1 MDYVI
6 ASEVPG
12 RLRVRLVGPVPADDL
27 DALYR
32 VLGACPAVER
42 ANVYPRIGSIAVR
55 YRAADGARQRVLD
68 HLDAID
74 AEAIAEARSSCGLEL
89 APRTQSLLMDI
100 AVLVGSYF
108 ARRWFLPKPVAALVT
123 AWRYR
128 GFLAAAVRSLGRARL
143 DVPVLDAAAIGM
155 SFVKRD
161 PRTAGETM
169 LLLNLGETLEEYT
182 RSRSEG
188 ALVNALLDLPE
199 TAQLVEG
206 DQEVQ
211 VAASDLKPGDCIA
224 VRTGMPVCVDGEVV
238 RGTAMVNQAALTGEP
253 LAVERGVGDNVFSGT
268 AVEDGEIIVRV
279 TADAGE
285 TKLRSIVALVEQA
298 ESFKSETQS
307 RMEQLA
313 DRIVP
318 WNFLLAGAV
327 ALTTRSLVKTS
338 AALMVDYSCALKLT
352 GSIAVL
358 AAMSQSAQAGFT
370 VKGSK
375 HFEAMAAADTIV
387 FDKTGTLTEA
397 TPNVA
402 CVLALDGWNR
412 REVLRLAACLEE
424 HFPHPVARA
433 VVRAAAEKNLR
444 HRERHA
450 DVEYLVAHGIASSLD
465 GKRVVIGS
473 EHFVVEDEGVS
484 LTEEQKRRVADE
496 TEGLSPLYLAVDGEL
511 IGVIGIEDPLKAG
524 VREAIADL
532 RMLGFKRV
540 VMLTGDGERTAA
552 RIADAAGV
560 TEYRANLLPE
570 DKYAFVERL
579 KAEGSKV
586 VMVGDGVNDAPALSL
601 ADVGIAMGQGT
612 ADAERG
618 ADRAPERI
626 VQGGHRHQLGAAGG
640 GHRRPHHAADLVAAA
655 QRVHGGAQREER
667 RDVPRLASGRRRRCE
682 RLLEGIADRREAVQR
697 GLVREQVEQQGA
709 LGSRE
714 VEVVEPGKL
723 RVPPA
728 AHCGGARR
736 VPVEE
741 AGQPEVDERHRSLGV
756 DQQVRRPHV
765 AVRHAAALQV
775 RERVDDL
782 AADGGDRRLVERPPL
797 PEQQAVEGGAG
808 HEALRHEAAPAV
820 ARVVAL
826 AHDAEPAGDGGVRA
840 QRQRLR
846 LVPEGVAVEGPLL
859 GFDQL
864 EGRAAGLAA
873 CARGAKA
880 RAEPALAQHGVEP
893 PCAERA
899 ADEPAVA
906 GRGGEAR

>member
-1 MDYVI
+1 M
-6 ASEVPG
+6 
-12 RLRVRLVGPVPADDL
+12 
-27 DALYR
+27 
-32 VLGACPAVER
+32 
-42 ANVYPRIGSIAVR
+42 
-55 YRAADGARQRVLD
+55 
-68 HLDAID
+68 
-74 AEAIAEARSSCGLEL
+74 
-89 APRTQSLLMDI
+89 
-100 AVLVGSYF
+100 
-108 ARRWFLPKPVAALVT
+108 
-123 AWRYR
+123 
-128 GFLAAAVRSLGRARL
+128 
-143 DVPVLDAAAIGM
+143 
-155 SFVKRD
+155 
-161 PRTAGETM
+161 
-169 LLLNLGETLEEYT
+169 
-182 RSRSEG
+182 
-188 ALVNALLDLPE
+188 
-199 TAQLVEG
+199 
-206 DQEVQ
+206 
-211 VAASDLKPGDCIA
+211 
-224 VRTGMPVCVDGEVV
+224 CVDGEVV

-612 ADAERG
+612 AVAKEV
-618 ADRAPERI
+618 ADI
-626 VQGGHRHQLGAAGG
+626 TLTGGHLSALVTLRTLSAGLTARLNASFKEVIAINSALLAAGIG
-640 GHRRPHHAADLVAAA
+640 GLITPQTSSLLHN
-655 QRVHGGAQREER
+655 
-667 RDVPRLASGRRRRCE
+667 AST
-682 RLLEGIADRREAVQR
+682 
-697 GLVREQVEQQGA
+697 
-709 LGSRE
+709 
-714 VEVVEPGKL
+714 
-723 RVPPA
+723 
-728 AHCGGARR
+728 
-736 VPVEE
+736 
-741 AGQPEVDERHRSLGV
+741 
-756 DQQVRRPHV
+756 
-765 AVRHAAALQV
+765 
-775 RERVDDL
+775 
-782 AADGGDRRLVERPPL
+782 
-797 PEQQAVEGGAG
+797 
-808 HEALRHEAAPAV
+808 
-820 ARVVAL
+820 VAL
-826 AHDAEPAGDGGVRA
+826 SVRNGGTYRA
-840 QRQRLR
+840 
-846 LVPEGVAVEGPLL
+846 
-859 GFDQL
+859 
-864 EGRAAGLAA
+864 
-873 CARGAKA
+873 
-880 RAEPALAQHGVEP
+880 
-893 PCAERA
+893 
-899 ADEPAVA
+899 
-906 GRGGEAR
+906 